1 MTRIKRGINT
11 KRKHKKILNLTK
23 GYYGARG
30 KTFKAAKQAFIKANQ
45 YAYRDR
51 KNKKRHFRSL
61 WIININAALRK
72 YGITYSKF
80 INLMQKSN
88 IQINRKHL
96 YDLIKHDE
104 LNIKHILDGIWKKEN
119 GNQSLHNR
127 VHSS

>member
-1 MTRIKRGINT
+1 MTRIKRGTTI
-11 KRKHKKILNLTK
+11 KRKHKKILKLTK

-72 YGITYSKF
+72 HGITYSKF

-88 IQINRKHL
+88 VKIDRKNL

-104 LNIKHILDGIWKKEN
+104 LKFKHILDGIWKEN
-119 GNQSLHNR
+119 GNQQSHTRANI
-127 VHSS
+127 S